1 MREVI
6 LSLYSAL
13 MRPHVELCVQPTQE
27 EHEAVERVQRRATKI
42 NRGLEHLPCEGSRG
56 LGLGLF
62 SMGKRRL
69 QGDLTVAFQYLEW
82 A

>member
-56 LGLGLF
+56 LGLF

-69 QGDLTVAFQYLEW
+69 QGA
-82 A
+82 